1 MVTLLAPQRSSL
13 ATMTIWLFR
22 RQRDWLTD
30 TTSRFGIGTALL
42 PAYPHIKGKVTLPS
56 CPPSPRTAGTSI
68 TGTCMSARSRAVSVV
83 RSTSTN
89 WNGAAVSIRGSRPMS
104 TRDGLAAFRHV
115 KPERFQSKSKVERI
129 QRLLVVFRR
138 TVARADH
145 RTEIAMSNQNQNN
158 PGVQNEGSKPDLDEL
173 TRKAQ
178 KE

>member
-1 MVTLLAPQRSSL
+1 MPALTQDCWHVYYGDVHVG
-13 ATMTIWLFR
+13 TIAR
-22 RQRDWLTD
+22 RV
-30 TTSRFGIGTALL
+30 G
-42 PAYPHIKGKVTLPS
+42 
-56 CPPSPRTAGTSI
+56 C
-68 TGTCMSARSRAVSVV
+68 
-83 RSTSTN
+83 STSTN

-129 QRLLVVFRR
+129 QRLLVGFRR

-178 KE
+178 KEQEEKVKKGGTDEIKIVDGPGSIVDGMPGYG